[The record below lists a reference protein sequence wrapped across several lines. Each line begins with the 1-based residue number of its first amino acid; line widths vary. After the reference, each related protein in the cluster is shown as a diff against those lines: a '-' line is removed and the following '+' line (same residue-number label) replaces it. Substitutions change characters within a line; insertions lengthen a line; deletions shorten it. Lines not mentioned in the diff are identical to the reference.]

1 MTEPADLRSRLR
13 VTADTFLALR
23 PAVLACEPWQLATDF
38 GHGPEAAWGP
48 PEVLAHVTEM
58 LPYWLGEVER
68 ILAGWPTPV
77 PFGRVATDEVRI
89 AIIGRDRTVP
99 LRELFDRVEA
109 DVARYER
116 RLAELEHRRPRPGR
130 GSTLPAD
137 RSASRRSWTSSSW
150 STWRSTAHSSASC
163 SAFGDGWTA
172 LVLRGLVLMIVLTRW
187 IGIALGVTPALRA
200 STMCRRRR

>member
-1 MTEPADLRSRLR
+1 MTEPADVRARLR
-13 VTADTFLALR
+13 MSADAFLAR
-23 PAVLACEPWQLATDF
+23 RGAVLALEPWPLAADF

-77 PFGRVATDEVRI
+77 PFGRVATDELRI

-109 DVARYER
+109 DLARYER
-116 RLAELEHRRPRPGR
+116 RLAELGAADLARLGLHPAR
-130 GSTLPAD
+130 GSMSVQAVLDLIVVDHLDEHCAQLGELLAAAD
-137 RSASRRSWTSSSW
+137 
-150 STWRSTAHSSASC
+150 
-163 SAFGDGWTA
+163 
-172 LVLRGLVLMIVLTRW
+172 
-187 IGIALGVTPALRA
+187 
-200 STMCRRRR
+200 